1 MKAFIII
8 ILSVFLALPIITMAG
23 EITIQ
28 SQFPDPQPGDGIMD
42 AGSPLNP
49 YILRDDSGQEIGR
62 MRSRYSDTDSSDG
75 IFDPGSI
82 LNPWVIETQD

>member
-1 MKAFIII
+1 MKACLI
-8 ILSVFLALPIITMAG
+8 ILSILFFALPCLAG

-62 MRSRYSDTDSSDG
+62 MRSRFSDTDTSDG